1 MAWRTAGLF
10 WFGPASL
17 EPALVRKTQQN
28 RIERSRLET
37 CDLAERIA
45 VVPGARRL
53 EQECEN
59 AEGLRRR
66 VWQPRHDI
74 LYICCLGDASPSRG
88 DQTVSDLTLIRR
100 ALRPIVA
107 QYPVLKVA
115 ATSREVRA
123 RVSSR
128 VRTRRPL

>member
-1 MAWRTAGLF
+1 MAWRTARLF

-17 EPALVRKTQQN
+17 EPALVRKTQEN

-37 CDLAERIA
+37 GELAERIA

-53 EQECEN
+53 KQECKH

-74 LYICCLGDASPSRG
+74 LYICCLCDASPSVVDRHG
-88 DQTVSDLTLIRR
+88 AAR
-100 ALRPIVA
+100 ALGQR
-107 QYPVLKVA
+107 A
-115 ATSREVRA
+115 ARHRGHLAARA
-123 RVSSR
+123 RDVR
-128 VRTRRPL
+128 VP

>member
-1 MAWRTAGLF
+1 MAWRTARLL

-17 EPALVRKTQQN
+17 EPALVRKTQEN
-28 RIERSRLET
+28 RIERSRFET

-53 EQECEN
+53 EQQCEN

-74 LYICCLGDASPSRG
+74 LYICCLCDASPSRG
-88 DQTVSDLTLIRR
+88 PCVSQLHISIDQTASDRGSTPE
-100 ALRPIVA
+100 A
-107 QYPVLKVA
+107 
-115 ATSREVRA
+115 E
-123 RVSSR
+123 
-128 VRTRRPL
+128 